1 MSAVAE
7 RPPAL
12 GTLRDRVQ
20 LLRRD
25 MTPEPEGGHATVYI
39 PLATVW
45 ARVRTLAP
53 GWTQEAGARGAAAS
67 HTVVMRFRADLR
79 PGDRV
84 IYRGRKLEILGAE
97 DLNGR
102 RAFLN
107 CRCREA
113 QVAG

>member
-1 MSAVAE
+1 MSAEAE
-7 RPPAL
+7 RSPAI

-20 LLRRD
+20 LRRRD
-25 MTPEPEGGHATVYI
+25 MTLEGEGGHTTVYI

-45 ARVRTLAP
+45 ARVRALAP
-53 GWTQEAGARGAAAS
+53 RQVQEAGARGATAS
-67 HTVVMRFRADLR
+67 HTVVMRFRADLS
-79 PGDRV
+79 PGDRIV
-84 IYRGRKLEILGAE
+84 WRGRKLDILGAE

-107 CRCREA
+107 CRCAET